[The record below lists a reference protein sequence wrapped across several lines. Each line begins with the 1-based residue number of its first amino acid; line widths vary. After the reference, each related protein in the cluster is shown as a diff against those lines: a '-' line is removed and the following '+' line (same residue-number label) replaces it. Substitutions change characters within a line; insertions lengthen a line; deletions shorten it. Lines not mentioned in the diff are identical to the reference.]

1 MRRPPISDRID
12 ELRTTLVTRP
22 DPTWAARRLMSL
34 VADPTFRREADPIEH
49 PQLARR
55 LWSLLGRIGE
65 LPLRHALDAPVAME
79 RHGPTG
85 TILGFVPA
93 GLHQAPF
100 VFFESE
106 RAGLLVAPGARARGH
121 HRFTLPAA
129 VEPIELAV
137 RRRAG

>member
-1 MRRPPISDRID
+1 MRRPPIESRID
-12 ELRTTLVTRP
+12 ELRAALSGRP
-22 DPTWAARRLMSL
+22 DPSWAARRLMAL
-34 VADPTFRREADPIEH
+34 VADPGFRRDADPIDH
-49 PQLARR
+49 RPLARR
-55 LWSLLGRIGE
+55 LWALLGRIGG
-65 LPLRHALDAPVAME
+65 LSPSVPLDTPVPME

-85 TILGFVPA
+85 TVLGFVPA

-100 VFFESE
+100 VYFEVE
-106 RAGLLVAPGARARGH
+106 RIGLLVATGGAVAGH